1 MTAGQPKP
9 PADLRAEGRRLWRAI
24 VADAAGQGLEFDA
37 RELAWLRTAGKLAD
51 RAAQLEDAL
60 ADAALIVK
68 GHAQQPV
75 SNPLL
80 AEWRMLNQLLAQTL
94 ARLRVD
100 LVETASGGVVSNNR
114 HRTAA
119 LARGYPTGRG

>member
-1 MTAGQPKP
+1 MNVKQPRP
-9 PADLRAEGRRLWRAI
+9 PADLAAEGKKLWRAI

-51 RAAQLEDAL
+51 RIAQLEVALNDAP
-60 ADAALIVK
+60 LIVK

-75 SNPLL
+75 AQPLL
-80 AEWRMLNQLLAQTL
+80 AEWRMTCQLLAQTL

-100 LVETASGGVVSNNR
+100 VVETATGGTVTNNR
-114 HRTAA
+114 HRAAA
-119 LARGYPTGRG
+119 LARWYPAGRA